1 MSKRIIVGKNS
12 KIIRLINSKIKNI
25 DLISHKDI
33 SKVNFKAYDY
43 IYLFSWS
50 RNYLSENI
58 KLLNKLPKKKVIF
71 VSSVSVLSLQKR
83 MQWNSYPNN
92 KKIVEDL
99 VLKNAGSVIRLGI
112 FDDLKDKHN
121 SPVIPYTSNA
131 KLLSVLNQKLF
142 KNEIY
147 DCFELY
153 FTKKNLNFF
162 DKFFYK
168 ASLAFSNLK
177 ILRKSCEAVS
187 KYILKS
193 VFYGYTADTLTFFCE
208 NLQIG
213 YGAIGSEHKKYLNS
227 RLITTSFKNDKII
240 RNNGFKN
247 TYVGYD
253 RTGLSKYWHGVYLK
267 KIDNKF
273 YKKVPLIVKRKKK
286 PKYSLDAHVE
296 KIVDNKI
303 YFLSICKNKNEIIR
317 IYSSRVILAAGI
329 LENIRLLSL
338 LVNKKLKVILND
350 HEWYNLGFIKT
361 EEAIRKKFL
370 KKKFFFIFRDKLLV
384 KKIEKVDLV
393 IEFRPYSQIQLNNES
408 FKFYTD
414 IKNNIFL
421 KIINNFS
428 FSRINEAFF
437 NKFGFSFFTDQVILS
452 ALLNNKNSIINN
464 FKSIKKKRLSQ
475 KTLQKIAQKIKLEF
489 KSLVILN
496 KNETFDS
503 QHING
508 GEKRLKETKIKNLIK
523 SNKIYIA
530 GFPYKIENRNFYP
543 TKFFIEKEKST

>member
-1 MSKRIIVGKNS
+1 
-12 KIIRLINSKIKNI
+12 
-25 DLISHKDI
+25 
-33 SKVNFKAYDY
+33 
-43 IYLFSWS
+43 
-50 RNYLSENI
+50 
-58 KLLNKLPKKKVIF
+58 
-71 VSSVSVLSLQKR
+71 

-112 FDDLKDKHN
+112 FDDIKDKHN

-131 KLLSVLNQKLF
+131 KLLSILNQKLF
-142 KNEIY
+142 KNQIY

-168 ASLAFSNLK
+168 ASLIFSNIK

-187 KYILKS
+187 KYIFKS
-193 VFYGYTADTLTFFCE
+193 VFYGYSADTLNFFCE

-227 RLITTSFKNDKII
+227 RLITTSFKNDEII
-240 RNNGFKN
+240 CNNGFKN

-267 KIDNKF
+267 KVDNKL

-303 YFLSICKNKNEIIR
+303 YFLSICKTKNEIIR

-329 LENIRLLSL
+329 LENIRLLNS

-361 EEAIRKKFL
+361 DEAISKNFI

-384 KKIEKVDLV
+384 KKIEKVDLI

-408 FKFYTD
+408 FKFYSD
-414 IKNNIFL
+414 IKNNIFS

-437 NKFGFSFFTDQVILS
+437 NKFGFSLFTDQVILS
-452 ALLNNKNSIINN
+452 ALLNNKNSITNN
-464 FKSIKKKRLSQ
+464 FKSIKKKRLSK
-475 KTLQKIAQKIKLEF
+475 KTLQIIAQKIKLEF

-508 GEKRLKETKIKNLIK
+508 GEKILKETKIKNLIK

-530 GFPYKIENRNFYP
+530 GFPHKINNRNFYP
-543 TKFFIEKEKST
+543 TKFFIEKEKNN